1 MVNSSWD
8 AALPSDIEKDWRDSR
23 RKMINLNSLA
33 INRSIVGDDEI
44 ADNQLHGFSD
54 SSAIAYSTCLYLSV
68 VNVND
73 KCTTTN
79 LICPKSRVAAPLKT
93 DTTATRIITR
103 SHGLLARLAS
113 KYAPKKNTFYWS
125 DSMVV
130 LAWISS
136 QSSKW
141 KTFVANRVGEIHDR
155 TSIHTNG
162 TA

>member
-1 MVNSSWD
+1 MVNASWD

-33 INRSIVGDDEI
+33 VNRSIVGDDEI

-54 SSAIAYSTCLYLSV
+54 SSAIACSTCLYLSV

-79 LICPKSRVAAPLKT
+79 LICPKSRVSAPLKT

-103 SHGLLARLAS
+103 SHGLLARIAS
-113 KYAPKKNTFYWS
+113 KYAPSLRLPIKKTHFIGLTRWS
-125 DSMVV
+125 FWHGYHHS
-130 LAWISS
+130 
-136 QSSKW
+136 
-141 KTFVANRVGEIHDR
+141 RP
-155 TSIHTNG
+155 NG
-162 TA
+162 KHS